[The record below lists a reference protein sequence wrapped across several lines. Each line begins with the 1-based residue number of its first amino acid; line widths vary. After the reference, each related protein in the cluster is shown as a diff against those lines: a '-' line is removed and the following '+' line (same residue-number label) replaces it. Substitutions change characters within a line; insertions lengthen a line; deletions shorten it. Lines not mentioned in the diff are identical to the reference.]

1 MTSNYSRRT
10 GRCGRRGGAD
20 LSAGVNLQDMIA
32 SHSFYERTPM
42 NHRGVMGTCIAGALG
57 LTLLA
62 AGALGQQQSL
72 KEQLVGTW
80 TIVSWEQKK
89 SDGTKLQQFGAHPAG
104 IAFFDAGGRY
114 IISVMRSDRA
124 RYASNALW
132 QGTAEENKAT
142 ADGTQTY
149 FGTYSISEAD
159 SSIAIH
165 VEASSFPNWN
175 GTDQKRIVAITGDQ
189 LTLTIRP
196 ATGENVD
203 VVWKRA
209 K

>member
-1 MTSNYSRRT
+1 MK
-10 GRCGRRGGAD
+10 
-20 LSAGVNLQDMIA
+20 
-32 SHSFYERTPM
+32 
-42 NHRGVMGTCIAGALG
+42 HRGVMGTCIAGALA
-57 LTLLA
+57 LSLLSV
-62 AGALGQQQSL
+62 GAFGQQQSL

-80 TIVSWEQKK
+80 KLVSWEQKK
-89 SDGTKLQQFGAHPAG
+89 RDGTRLQQFGANPTG
-104 IAFFDAGGRY
+104 IAFFDAGGHY
-114 IISVMRSDRA
+114 IIAVMRSDRA

-149 FGTYSISEAD
+149 FGTYSTSEAD
-159 SSIAIH
+159 RSIALH
-165 VEASSFPNWN
+165 VEGSSFPNWN
-175 GTDQKRIVAITGDQ
+175 GTDQNRIVSITGDQ

-196 ATGENVD
+196 ASGENVD

>member
-1 MTSNYSRRT
+1 MK
-10 GRCGRRGGAD
+10 
-20 LSAGVNLQDMIA
+20 
-32 SHSFYERTPM
+32 
-42 NHRGVMGTCIAGALG
+42 HRGVMGTCIAGTLG

-62 AGALGQQQSL
+62 VSALGQQQSL

-80 TIVSWEQKK
+80 KLVSWEQKK
-89 SDGTKLQQFGAHPAG
+89 RDGTRLQQFGANPAG

-114 IISVMRSDRA
+114 IITVMRSDRA

-149 FGTYSISEAD
+149 FGTYSTSEAD
-159 SSIAIH
+159 RSIAIH
-165 VEASSFPNWN
+165 VEGSSFPNWI

-189 LTLTIRP
+189 LTLTIRSP
-196 ATGENVD
+196 SGENVD

>member
-1 MTSNYSRRT
+1 
-10 GRCGRRGGAD
+10 
-20 LSAGVNLQDMIA
+20 
-32 SHSFYERTPM
+32 M
-42 NHRGVMGTCIAGALG
+42 NHRGVMSTCIAGALG
-57 LTLLA
+57 LSLLA
-62 AGALGQQQSL
+62 VGAFGQQPSL

-80 TIVSWEQKK
+80 TLVSWEQKK
-89 SDGTKLQQFGAHPAG
+89 SDGTRLRQFGANPTG

-149 FGTYSISEAD
+149 FGTYSTSDAD
-159 SSIAIH
+159 RSIAIH
-165 VEASSFPNWN
+165 VEGSSFPNWN
-175 GTDQKRIVAITGDQ
+175 GTDQKRFVAITGEQ

-196 ATGENVD
+196 PNGENVD

>member
-1 MTSNYSRRT
+1 
-10 GRCGRRGGAD
+10 
-20 LSAGVNLQDMIA
+20 
-32 SHSFYERTPM
+32 M
-42 NHRGVMGTCIAGALG
+42 NHRGVRATCIAGALG
-57 LTLLA
+57 LPLLA

-72 KEQLVGTW
+72 KEQLLGTW

-89 SDGTKLQQFGAHPAG
+89 SDGTKLQQFGPSPKG

-114 IISVMRSDRA
+114 IIAVMRSDRA

-149 FGTYSISEAD
+149 FGTYSINEAD
-159 SSIAIH
+159 RSIAIH
-165 VEASSFPNWN
+165 IEASSFPNWN

-189 LTLTIRP
+189 LTLTLRP
-196 ATGENVD
+196 PSGENVD

>member
-1 MTSNYSRRT
+1 
-10 GRCGRRGGAD
+10 
-20 LSAGVNLQDMIA
+20 
-32 SHSFYERTPM
+32 M
-42 NHRGVMGTCIAGALG
+42 NHRGVTGACIAGALG
-57 LTLLA
+57 LSLLA
-62 AGALGQQQSL
+62 AGAFGQRQSL

-80 TIVSWEQKK
+80 TLISWEQKK
-89 SDGTKLQQFGAHPAG
+89 SDGTRLQQFGENPIG

-149 FGTYSISEAD
+149 FGTYTISEAD
-159 SSIAIH
+159 RSIAIH
-165 VEASSFPNWN
+165 VEGSSFPNWN

-189 LTLTIRP
+189 LTLTLRP
-196 ATGENVD
+196 PSGENVD